1 VSLRQYPDEEGNK
14 TIKKIPANSSAMD
27 QARVKVVVF
36 GSYHAGKSTFIQ
48 AIDQTSRHIDAE
60 SADGATTVALDFGK
74 TDLFGRHIHLYGTP
88 GQERFEFV
96 REIIASGM
104 DAAILLVDCSCNVDE
119 FTRQLYHH
127 LSETGVPFSV
137 MLNKCDLTESCPSQI
152 RSEFSGTRTYQISA
166 RHPES
171 ARDALAQFLQE
182 VFSI

>member
-1 VSLRQYPDEEGNK
+1 
-14 TIKKIPANSSAMD
+14 MD
-27 QARVKVVVF
+27 PERLKVVVF

-48 AIDQTSRHIDAE
+48 AIDHTSRHVDADCGE
-60 SADGATTVALDFGK
+60 GTTTVALDFGK
-74 TDLFGRHIHLYGTP
+74 TDLSGRHIHLYGTP

-96 REIIASGM
+96 REIIANGM
-104 DAAILLVDCSCNVDE
+104 DAAILLVDCSCSVDE

-137 MLNKCDLTESCPSQI
+137 MLNKCDLTESCPSVI
-152 RSEFSGTRTYQISA
+152 RGEFPGARTYEISA

-182 VFSI
+182 IPSK